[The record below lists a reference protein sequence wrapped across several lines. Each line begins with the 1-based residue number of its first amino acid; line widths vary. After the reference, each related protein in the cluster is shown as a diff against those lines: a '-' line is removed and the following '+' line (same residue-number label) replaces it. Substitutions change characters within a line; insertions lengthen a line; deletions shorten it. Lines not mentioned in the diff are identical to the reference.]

1 MNGSHGF
8 IAATCVAAFSGVLAF
23 GQSPAPQAPPADHSA
38 AYYNYTMG
46 HMYAEMAEAY
56 GNRADYLTKAID
68 AYRLALKQDPS
79 ATFLAEELAD
89 LYIKS
94 GQLSRAVTEAEEMLK
109 AHPDNLDARRI
120 LGRVYTRMLGDPQ
133 AGKVDEKMLKLAIQ
147 QYQKIAEQEPNE
159 AENWSVLGRLYR
171 IDHNSVEAEKA
182 YRKVRTLNP
191 DDDEAMVGL
200 AMVYSDMGDNKS
212 AIDML
217 KQAGDKNPS
226 ARTLAMLASYYEQS
240 RDFNAAADAW
250 KKALA
255 ILPDND
261 RIKRTLALDLLYA
274 DRLNEALPL
283 YEELATANPSES
295 SLHLHIA
302 EIYRQKRDF
311 VKARQALELAR
322 KSDPEAVDVRF
333 EAVNLLEAEGKT
345 DDAVKAVQSLLDQT
359 AKPQYAD
366 NEKATRNMLLEKEGQ
381 LYRLSGNT
389 AQAVAAIRQI
399 ATVDPDLAPRV
410 SAQVIETYRS
420 AHDLASA
427 RKEADAALKKY
438 PKDRTLIIEHASLL
452 SDSGKTDEAVTE
464 LRSLMNGTKDRE
476 VLLTVAQVYE
486 KGKRFPDEMKALD
499 EAEKLSSGQAE
510 RQGVQFMRGALLEK
524 MKDFDRAEAE
534 FRKVLQ
540 NDPDNASA
548 LNYLGYML
556 AERNTRL
563 DEAYKLISRALEL
576 DPQNGA
582 YLDSLGWVYFRQNQL
597 DKAEEKL
604 RAALEKIGSDPT
616 VHDHL
621 GDVLLKAGKVR
632 DAITQWQA
640 SLKEIEKAPAADM
653 ESVDV
658 AGITKK
664 LEVARVRMAKEGTSL
679 PKP

>member
-1 MNGSHGF
+1 MNGSHAL
-8 IAATCVAAFSGVLAF
+8 AAVCLAAFSGALALA
-23 GQSPAPQAPPADHSA
+23 QSPAPPAVPADHAA

-56 GNRADYLTKAID
+56 GNRADYLTKAIE
-68 AYRLALKQDPS
+68 AYRTALKLDPS

-94 GQLSRAVTEAEEMLK
+94 GQLNRAVTEAEEMLK

-147 QYQKIAEQEPNE
+147 QYQKIVEQEPNE

-182 YRKVRTLNP
+182 YRRVRTLNP

-212 AIDML
+212 AIDLL
-217 KQAGDKNPS
+217 KQAGEKNPS

-283 YEELATANPSES
+283 YEELAAANPGES

-302 EIYRQKRDF
+302 EIYRQKHDF
-311 VKARQALELAR
+311 VKARQALEEAR
-322 KSDPEAVDVRF
+322 KGDAGAVDVRF
-333 EAVNLLEAEGKT
+333 EAINLLEAEGHT
-345 DDAVKAVQSLLDQT
+345 DEAIQAVQALLDQT

-381 LYRLSGNT
+381 LYRLAGRT
-389 AQAVAAIRQI
+389 EQAVSAIRQI
-399 ATVDPDLAPRV
+399 ATLDPELAPRV
-410 SAQVIETYRS
+410 SAQVIETYRG
-420 AHDLASA
+420 AHDLANA
-427 RKEADAALKKY
+427 RKEADAALKKF
-438 PKDRTLIIEHASLL
+438 PKDRTLVIEHASLVA
-452 SDSGKTDEAVTE
+452 DSGKVDEAVTE
-464 LRSLMNGTKDRE
+464 LRGLLNGTKDRE

-486 KGKRFPDEMKALD
+486 KGKRYSDEMKTLD
-499 EAEKLSSGQAE
+499 EAEKLSANQAD

-524 MKDFDRAEAE
+524 MKDYDRAEAE
-534 FRKVLQ
+534 FRRVLQ

-563 DEAYKLISRALEL
+563 DEAFKLISRALEL

-621 GDVLLKAGKVR
+621 GDVLLKQGKVK

-640 SLKEIEKAPAADM
+640 SLKEVEKAPPADAD
-653 ESVDV
+653 SVDV
-658 AGITKK
+658 AGINRK
-664 LEVARVRMAKEGTSL
+664 LEVARVRMAKEGSAE

>member
-1 MNGSHGF
+1 MNGSQNF
-8 IAATCVAAFSGVLAF
+8 IAAALLAAFSGAVASA
-23 GQSPAPQAPPADHSA
+23 QSPAPAASAGDHAA

-56 GNRADYLTKAID
+56 GNRADYITKAID
-68 AYRLALKQDPS
+68 AYRSALKLDPS

-109 AHPDNLDARRI
+109 QHPDNLDARRI
-120 LGRVYTRMLGDPQ
+120 LGRVYTRMMGDPQ

-147 QYQKIAEQEPNE
+147 QYQKIVEQEPNE
-159 AENWSVLGRLYR
+159 PENWSVLGRLYR
-171 IDHNSVEAEKA
+171 LDHNSVDAEKA
-182 YRKVRTLNP
+182 YRRVRALNP

-217 KQAGDKNPS
+217 KQAGEKNPS

-261 RIKRTLALDLLYA
+261 RIKRTLALDLLYS

-283 YEELATANPSES
+283 YEELAAANTGEA
-295 SLHLHIA
+295 SLKLHIA
-302 EIYRQKRDF
+302 EIYRQKHDF
-311 VKARQALELAR
+311 AKAREALEEAR
-322 KSDPEAVDVRF
+322 KADPDAMDVRF

-345 DDAVKAVQSLLDQT
+345 DEAIRAVQALLEQT
-359 AKPQYAD
+359 AKPQYAEND
-366 NEKATRNMLLEKEGQ
+366 KASRNMLLEKEGQ
-381 LYRLSGNT
+381 LYRVAGQT
-389 AQAVAAIRQI
+389 DKAVAAIRQI
-399 ATVDPDLAPRV
+399 ATIDPDLAPRV

-420 AHDLASA
+420 AHDLVNA

-438 PKDRTLIIEHASLL
+438 PKDRMLVIEHASLL
-452 SDSGKTDEAVTE
+452 SDSGKTDDAVAE
-464 LRSLMNGTKDRE
+464 LRALMDGTKDRE

-486 KGKRFPDEMKALD
+486 KGKRYTEEMKTLD
-499 EAEKLSSGQAE
+499 DAEKVSANQAD

-524 MKDFDRAEAE
+524 MKDYDRAEAE
-534 FRKVLQ
+534 FRKVLA

-556 AERNTRL
+556 AERNIRL

-621 GDVLLKAGKVR
+621 GDVLLKQGKVK

-640 SLKEIEKAPAADM
+640 SLNEIEKAPAPDD
-653 ESVDV
+653 SVDV
-658 AGITKK
+658 AGINRK
-664 LEVARVRMAKEGTSL
+664 LEVARVRMAKEGSAES
-679 PKP
+679 KP

>member
-1 MNGSHGF
+1 MNGSHF
-8 IAATCVAAFSGVLAF
+8 IAAACVAAFSGTLALA
-23 GQSPAPQAPPADHSA
+23 QSPAPPAAPADHAA

-56 GNRADYLTKAID
+56 GNRADYLTKAIE
-68 AYRLALKQDPS
+68 AYRTALKQDPS

-94 GQLSRAVTEAEEMLK
+94 GQLSRAVSEAEEMLK
-109 AHPDNLDARRI
+109 AHPENLDARRI

-133 AGKVDEKMLKLAIQ
+133 AGKVDEKMLKLAIE
-147 QYQKIAEQEPNE
+147 QYQKIVEREPNDP
-159 AENWSVLGRLYR
+159 ENWSVLGRLYR

-182 YRKVRTLNP
+182 YRRVRTLNP

-200 AMVYSDMGDNKS
+200 AMVFSDMGDNKS

-217 KQAGDKNPS
+217 KQAGEKNPS

-261 RIKRTLALDLLYA
+261 RIKRTLAMDLLYA

-283 YEELATANPSES
+283 YEELAAANPGEA
-295 SLHLHIA
+295 SLHLHLA
-302 EIYRQKRDF
+302 EIYRQKHDF
-311 VKARQALELAR
+311 AKARQALEEAR
-322 KSDPEAVDVRF
+322 KGDAEGVDVRY
-333 EAVNLLEAEGKT
+333 EGINLLEAEGKT
-345 DDAVKAVQSLLDQT
+345 DEAIKEVKALLDQT

-381 LYRLSGNT
+381 LYR
-389 AQAVAAIRQI
+389 QAGHTEQAIAAIRQI
-399 ATVDPDLAPRV
+399 AIVDPDLAPRV
-410 SAQVIETYRS
+410 SAQVIETYRG
-420 AHDLASA
+420 AHDLANA
-427 RKEADAALKKY
+427 RKEAEAALKKY
-438 PKDRTLIIEHASLL
+438 PKDRTLVMEHASLL
-452 SDSGKTDEAVTE
+452 SDAGKTEEAVAE
-464 LRSLMNGTKDRE
+464 LRALMNGTKDRE
-476 VLLTVAQVYE
+476 VLLTIAQVLE
-486 KGKRFPDEMKALD
+486 KGKRYPDEMKALD
-499 EAEKLSSGQAE
+499 DAEKLSANQSD
-510 RQGVQFMRGALLEK
+510 RQGVQFMRGALFEK
-524 MKDFDRAEAE
+524 IKDYDRAEAE

-621 GDVLLKAGKVR
+621 GDVLLKQGKVK

-640 SLKEIEKAPAADM
+640 SLKEIEKAPPADAD
-653 ESVDV
+653 SVDV
-658 AGITKK
+658 AGINRK
-664 LEVARVRMAKEGTSL
+664 LEVARVRMAKEGAAE